1 MRKGEQTRTAI
12 VEAALDMAGKE
23 SLESLTIG
31 RIAEGME
38 MSKSGVFAHFG
49 SREELQLAVLKEYER
64 RFVQDVLLP
73 SLKEPRGLPRL
84 EAMFHRWI
92 DRLSIEITNGC
103 VFVSGAVEYDDRP
116 GPIRDELVRMVR
128 SWQRELVRAIK
139 QAIEVGHLRA
149 DGDPHQLV
157 FAMHGLVLALHHD
170 ARLLRSRDSV
180 ARGRAGFAQLI
191 DALRAPANRPSRGAP
206 ASRALPATP
215 ARRPLRPASPS
226 RSRP

>member
-1 MRKGEQTRTAI
+1 MKKGEQTRSAI
-12 VEAALDMAGKE
+12 VEAALDIAGRD

-31 RIAEGME
+31 KIAERMG

-49 SREELQLAVLKEYER
+49 SREELQLAVLKEYEK
-64 RFVQDVLLP
+64 RFVEDVLRP

-84 EAMFHRWI
+84 EAMFYRWVE
-92 DRLSIEITNGC
+92 RLRVEITNGC

-116 GPIRDELVRMVR
+116 GPVRDELVRMIR

-139 QAIEVGHLRA
+139 QAIEEAHLRA
-149 DGDPHQLV
+149 DTDPHQLV

-180 ARGRAGFAQLI
+180 TRGRTGFAELI
-191 DALRAPANRPSRGAP
+191 EAHRVQPPEPSTRRNR
-206 ASRALPATP
+206 SRAAVET
-215 ARRPLRPASPS
+215 
-226 RSRP
+226 

>member
-1 MRKGEQTRTAI
+1 MKKNERAFVFNPMRKGEQTRTAI
-12 VEAALDMAGKE
+12 VEAALHIAGQD
-23 SLESLTIG
+23 SLETLTIG
-31 RIAEGME
+31 RLAERME

-73 SLKEPRGLPRL
+73 ALKEPRGLPRL
-84 EAMFHRWI
+84 EAMFHRWV
-92 DRLSIEITNGC
+92 DRVSVEITNGC

-139 QAIEVGHLRA
+139 QAVEVGHLR
-149 DGDPHQLV
+149 DDTDPQQLV

-170 ARLLRSRDSV
+170 ARLLHSRDSV
-180 ARGRAGFAQLI
+180 SRGRVGFTQLI
-191 DALRAPANRPSRGAP
+191 DVHRTAPG
-206 ASRALPATP
+206 
-215 ARRPLRPASPS
+215 RPAAAQATKN
-226 RSRP
+226 RS